1 MENSFAVDWSV
12 FLSPDAWLFGLFI
25 FVLRVANNAVDT
37 VRILF
42 VVRGKRL
49 PAWIGGFLVSLIY
62 IVTIGSVLSD
72 IKNPLMILMYA
83 SGYAT
88 GNVLGIWLE
97 EKLALGH
104 LHVTIISPNLGT
116 AIAELLRESGFAVT
130 EIPARGKDGTVAM
143 LQCDV
148 LRKQLSSVEKIAQD
162 VDANSFI
169 TAEEVRPVRR
179 GFWRSIR

>member
-1 MENSFAVDWSV
+1 MGHTFTVDWSV
-12 FLSPDAWLFGLFI
+12 FLSLDAWLFGLLI
-25 FVLRVANNAVDT
+25 FVLRVANNAIDT

-62 IVTIGSVLSD
+62 IITIGSVLSD
-72 IKNPLMILMYA
+72 IKNPLMILMYS

-116 AIAELLRESGFAVT
+116 AIAEVLRDNGFAVT
-130 EIPARGKDGTVAM
+130 EVAARGRDGMVTM
-143 LQCDV
+143 LECDV
-148 LRKQLSSVEKIAQD
+148 LRKQLHEIERTAQN
-162 VDANSFI
+162 VDPKSFI
-169 TAEEVRPVRR
+169 TAEEVRPVHR

>member
-1 MENSFAVDWSV
+1 VGHLFTIDWSV
-12 FLSPDAWLFGLFI
+12 FLSLDAWLFGLLI
-25 FVLRVANNAVDT
+25 FVLRVANNAIDT

-62 IVTIGSVLSD
+62 IITIGSVLSD
-72 IKNPLMILMYA
+72 IKNPLMILMYS

-116 AIAELLRESGFAVT
+116 AIAEVLRENGFAVT
-130 EIPARGKDGTVAM
+130 EVSARGKDGMVAM
-143 LQCDV
+143 LECDV
-148 LRKQLSSVEKIAQD
+148 LRKQLRELEKMAQA
-162 VDANSFI
+162 VDPNSFI
-169 TAEEVRPVRR
+169 TAEEVRPVHR